1 MRINVNQLSKKPL
14 ELEEEIIIPDTFK
27 CVFPLVSV
35 NKLIA
40 KIHAS
45 SYEDFVDVFLEIKAD
60 VILKSVYSLKEFP
73 KVIIAKEE
81 YHFGSSY
88 DEEDTDIINLKSNI
102 INMDEYALNLL
113 SASIPVSPKMKGEK
127 LPSSGEGYVVMSEEE
142 YSKSKEEKYDS
153 RFDKLKD
160 LDLD

>member
-14 ELEEEIIIPDTFK
+14 ELEEEISIPESFK

-40 KIHAS
+40 KIHTS

-60 VILKSVYSLKEFP
+60 VILKSVYSLNDFP
-73 KVIIAKEE
+73 ETITAKEE

-88 DEEDTDIINLKSNI
+88 DDDDTDMININSNI
-102 INMDEYALNLL
+102 INMDEYVLNLL
-113 SASIPVSPKMKGEK
+113 SASIPVSPKIKGEK

-142 YSKSKEEKYDS
+142 YDKSRDEKYDS